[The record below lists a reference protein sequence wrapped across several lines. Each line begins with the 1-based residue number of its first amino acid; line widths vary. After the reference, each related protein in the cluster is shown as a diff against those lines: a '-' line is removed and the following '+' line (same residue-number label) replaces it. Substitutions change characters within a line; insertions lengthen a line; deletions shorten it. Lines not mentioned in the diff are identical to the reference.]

1 MFMFCSYCDIDQI
14 LYCQNTATLH
24 IVFFDNKKFI
34 IMDNLQMAVNS
45 QVSEKKQEESVNLLS
60 LNVVRREGA
69 ISSFKSDKISDAI
82 KKAFLAQT
90 KIRNNKTKDK
100 EQEDSIHKTVE
111 GLTHKVVSA
120 LTRRIADG
128 DMIHIED
135 IQDQVELALMRDE
148 HHKVARAYVLY
159 REQRAASR
167 YHTKKLKEQVGAKA
181 SSMTVTKRNGD
192 KEAISLDKITNRV
205 SVLSTGLN
213 IDPIVV
219 VQKAVPGLYNEIT
232 STEID
237 TYLAET
243 AASLTVEHPDY
254 SYLAARI
261 KANSLHKD
269 TPGFIIATK
278 NLFDDG
284 LLREEY
290 FNKVMSS
297 AEDIESIIDYDRDY
311 NFDYFAFTTLIRAYL
326 LKFENKT
333 IERPQDLWMRVALT
347 VAGDTFN
354 FNKVKETYDSLS
366 NGYYTH
372 ATPTLFNSGLK
383 MQQLSSCF
391 LIGMEDD
398 SIEGIFNTIKDCA
411 LISKTAG
418 GIGMHAHNIRG
429 SGSRIKSTNGKS
441 NGLIPFLKIFNETA
455 KSVDQGGGKR
465 KGSFAVYLEPWHA
478 DVEQFLELRK
488 NTGAEE
494 FRARDL
500 FYALWIPDLFMKR
513 VEDDGDWTLMSEHEC
528 PGLSDA
534 YGDEFVNLYEKYEK
548 ELPQLET
555 IKARDLMSKIIEAQI
570 ETGQPYMLYKD
581 SINNKSNQK
590 NIGVI
595 KSSNL
600 CAEIVEY
607 SDKSETSVCNLA
619 SIALPKFIK
628 KSKSK
633 KKEYDYKALYK
644 MAKLAT
650 KNLDEVIDINFYPT
664 IKTETSNSKHRPIG
678 LGIQGLAD
686 VFFELEIAYDSEE
699 AKEINKL
706 IFETIYFGALEAS
719 HELAKEKGTYS
730 TFEGSPLSEGKFQFD
745 MWDTSPSNMW
755 DWETLREKIK
765 KDGVRNSLTT
775 ACMPT
780 ASTGII
786 LGNTETFQIQT
797 SNIYKRQTLSGEF
810 LLVNRHLVKALSQRN
825 LWNKEMRDKI
835 ILENGSVQNISNFP
849 EDLKETYKTVWE
861 TSQKSV
867 IDMAADR
874 APFIDQTQSMNL
886 WLSTPSFGKVN
897 SMHMYAWKKGLKTG
911 MYYLRSRSA
920 VDAVKVTVSSEK
932 TAKEDFIKSQIT
944 QTNDPEDCLTCS
956 A

>member
-1 MFMFCSYCDIDQI
+1 MVENFSVSKKTETEKNIK
-14 LYCQNTATLH
+14 LLTL
-24 IVFFDNKKFI
+24 
-34 IMDNLQMAVNS
+34 S
-45 QVSEKKQEESVNLLS
+45 
-60 LNVVRREGA
+60 VVRRDGSIA
-69 ISSFKSDKISDAI
+69 LFKSEKIFNAI

-90 KIRNNKTKDK
+90 KIRNNKDKDN
-100 EQEDSIHKTVE
+100 EQTASIHKIIDD
-111 GLTHKVVSA
+111 LTNKVVFA

-167 YHTKKLKEQVGAKA
+167 YHTKKLKEQVGVKV
-181 SSMTVTKRNGD
+181 SSMMVTKRDGT
-192 KEAISLDKITNRV
+192 KEPVSLDKITNRV
-205 SVLSTGLN
+205 SVLSTGLS

-219 VQKAVPGLYNEIT
+219 AQKAIPGLYNDIT

-237 TYLAET
+237 NYLAET

-261 KANSLHKD
+261 KSNALHKE
-269 TPGFIIATK
+269 TPGFIISTK
-278 NLFDDG
+278 NLYEDG
-284 LLREEY
+284 LLQESY
-290 FNKVMSS
+290 YKKVIENSE
-297 AEDIESIIDYDRDY
+297 AIESIIDYDRDY
-311 NFDYFAFTTLIRAYL
+311 SFDYFALTTLIRAYL

-347 VAGDTFN
+347 VSFDEFDI
-354 FNKVKETYDSLS
+354 NKLKKTYDALS
-366 NGYYTH
+366 NGLYTH

-391 LIGMEDD
+391 LIAMEND

-418 GIGMHAHNIRG
+418 GIGLHAHNIRG

-478 DVEQFLELRK
+478 DIEHFLELRK

-513 VEDDGDWTLMSEHEC
+513 VENDKDWTLMSEHEC
-528 PGLSDA
+528 PGLSDN
-534 YGDEFVNLYEKYEK
+534 YGEAFEKLYTQYEKDMPHLEK
-548 ELPQLET
+548 
-555 IKARDLMSKIIEAQI
+555 IKARALMSKIIEAQI

-581 SINNKSNQK
+581 SINMKSNQK

-607 SDKSETSVCNLA
+607 SDKNETAVCNLA
-619 SIALPKFIK
+619 SIALPKFINK
-628 KSKSK
+628 KIKQ
-633 KKEYDYKALYK
+633 YDYKKLYET
-644 MAKLAT
+644 AKLAI
-650 KNLDEVIDINFYPT
+650 KNLDQVIDINFYPT
-664 IKTETSNSKHRPIG
+664 DKTDISNNFHRPVG
-678 LGIQGLAD
+678 LGIQGLSD
-686 VFFELEIAYDSEE
+686 VFFKLSIPHDSVE
-699 AKEINKL
+699 AAKINKL

-719 HELAKEKGTYS
+719 MELAKEKSPYS
-730 TFEGSPLSEGKFQFD
+730 TFKGSPLSEGKFQFD
-745 MWDTSPSNMW
+745 LWNIQPSEMW
-755 DWETLREKIK
+755 DWENLRKKIK
-765 KDGVRNSLTT
+765 KHGVRNSLTT

-810 LLVNRHLVKALSQRN
+810 LLVNRHLVKELTKRN
-825 LWNKEMRDKI
+825 LWNKEMRDNI
-835 ILENGSVQNISNFP
+835 ILENGSVQKIHNFP
-849 EDLKETYKTVWE
+849 EDLKEIYKTVWE
-861 TSQKSV
+861 TSQRTV

-886 WLSTPSFGKVN
+886 WLSNPTFGKVN

-932 TAKEDFIKSQIT
+932 AARENIINSL
-944 QTNDPEDCLTCS
+944 NENNEVEECLTCS

>member
-1 MFMFCSYCDIDQI
+1 M
-14 LYCQNTATLH
+14 A
-24 IVFFDNKKFI
+24 
-34 IMDNLQMAVNS
+34 DNLQVS
-45 QVSEKKQEESVNLLS
+45 QKKENEKSVNLLS
-60 LNVVRREGA
+60 LNVVRRDGS

-90 KIRNNKTKDK
+90 KIRNNKDKDK
-100 EQEDSIHKTVE
+100 EQEESIHKTVAE
-111 GLTHKVVSA
+111 LTHKVVSA

-181 SSMTVTKRNGD
+181 SSMAVTKRNGD
-192 KEAISLDKITNRV
+192 KEPISLDKITNRV

-278 NLFDDG
+278 NLYDDG
-284 LLREEY
+284 LLREDY
-290 FNKVMSS
+290 YNKVMAS

-311 NFDYFAFTTLIRAYL
+311 NFDYFAFTTLTRAYL

-333 IERPQDLWMRVALT
+333 VERPQDLWMRVALT
-347 VAGDTFN
+347 VAGDSFN
-354 FNKVKETYDSLS
+354 FDKVKETYDSLS

-478 DVEQFLELRK
+478 DIEQFLELRK

-513 VEDDGDWTLMSEHEC
+513 VEEDGDWTLMSEHEC
-528 PGLSDA
+528 PGLSDTF
-534 YGDEFVNLYEKYEK
+534 GDDFVALYEKYEK
-548 ELPQLET
+548 EMPNLEK

-600 CAEIVEY
+600 CAEIVEF

-619 SIALPKFIK
+619 SIALPKFVK
-628 KSKSK
+628 KSKNK
-633 KKEYDYKALYK
+633 KSKEYDYQALYK
-644 MAKLAT
+644 TAKLAT

-664 IKTETSNSKHRPIG
+664 EKTETSNSKHRPIG

-686 VFFELEIAYDSEE
+686 VFFELDIAYDSEE
-699 AKEINKL
+699 AKNINKL

-719 HELAKEKGTYS
+719 HELAKEKGVYS
-730 TFEGSPLSEGKFQFD
+730 TFKGSPLSEGKFQFD
-745 MWDTSPSNMW
+745 LWNAKPSDMW

-810 LLVNRHLVKALSQRN
+810 LLVNRHLVKALSKRN

-835 ILENGSVQNISNFP
+835 I
-849 EDLKETYKTVWE
+849 
-861 TSQKSV
+861 
-867 IDMAADR
+867 
-874 APFIDQTQSMNL
+874 
-886 WLSTPSFGKVN
+886 
-897 SMHMYAWKKGLKTG
+897 
-911 MYYLRSRSA
+911 
-920 VDAVKVTVSSEK
+920 
-932 TAKEDFIKSQIT
+932 
-944 QTNDPEDCLTCS
+944 
-956 A
+956 

>member
-1 MFMFCSYCDIDQI
+1 M
-14 LYCQNTATLH
+14 A
-24 IVFFDNKKFI
+24 DNSLVSA
-34 IMDNLQMAVNS
+34 NVNKP
-45 QVSEKKQEESVNLLS
+45 EINLLS
-60 LNVVRREGA
+60 LSVVRRDGK
-69 ISSFKSDKISDAI
+69 ITPFKSDKISNAI

-90 KIRNNKTKDK
+90 KIRNNKSKEK
-100 EQEDSIHKTVE
+100 EQQDSIHKTVE
-111 GLTHKVVSA
+111 VLTQKVVLA

-167 YHTKKLKEQVGAKA
+167 YHTNKLKEQVGVKV
-181 SSMTVTKRNGD
+181 SSLMVVKRDGTK
-192 KEAISLDKITNRV
+192 EPVSLDKITNRV
-205 SVLSTGLN
+205 SVLSTGLH

-219 VQKAVPGLYNEIT
+219 AQKAIPGLYPDIT

-237 TYLAET
+237 NYLAET
-243 AASLTVEHPDY
+243 AAALTVEHPDY

-261 KANSLHKD
+261 KANSLHKE
-269 TPGFIIATK
+269 TPGFVIATK
-278 NLFDDG
+278 NLYDDG
-284 LLREEY
+284 LLQDDY
-290 FNKVMSS
+290 YNKVMAN
-297 AEDIESIIDYDRDY
+297 AESIEAIIDYDKDY

-333 IERPQDLWMRVALT
+333 VERPQDLWMRVALT
-347 VAGDTFN
+347 VSCDN
-354 FNKVKETYDSLS
+354 FDYNKVKATYESLS
-366 NGYYTH
+366 NGLYTH

-391 LIGMEDD
+391 LIAMEED

-478 DVEQFLELRK
+478 DIEKFLELRK

-513 VEDDGDWTLMSEHEC
+513 VEEDKDWTLMSEHEC
-528 PGLSDA
+528 PGLSDK
-534 YGDEFVNLYEKYEK
+534 YGKDFETLYEKYEK
-548 ELPQLET
+548 EFPHLEK
-555 IKARDLMSKIIEAQI
+555 IKARSLMSKIIEAQI

-581 SINNKSNQK
+581 SINKKSNQK

-607 SDKSETSVCNLA
+607 SDGKETSVCNLA
-619 SIALPKFIK
+619 SIALPQFIK
-628 KSKSK
+628 KINN
-633 KKEYDYKALYK
+633 KKEYDYQKLYET
-644 MAKLAT
+644 AKLAT
-650 KNLDEVIDINFYPT
+650 KNLDQVIDINFYPT
-664 IKTETSNSKHRPIG
+664 NKTETSNNKHRPIG

-686 VFFELEIAYDSEE
+686 VYFKMNLPYDSEK

-719 HELAKEKGTYS
+719 CELAKEKGVYS
-730 TFEGSPLSEGKFQFD
+730 TFKGSPISEGNFQFD
-745 MWDTSPSNMW
+745 LWNTEPSNMW

-765 KDGVRNSLTT
+765 KHGVRNSLTT

-810 LLVNRHLVKALSQRN
+810 LLVNRFLVKALSKRN
-825 LWNKEMRDKI
+825 LWNKDMRDKI
-835 ILENGSVQNISNFP
+835 IVENGSVQNIQDFP
-849 EDLKETYKTVWE
+849 EDLKEVYKTVWE
-861 TSQKSV
+861 TSQKTV

-886 WLSTPSFGKVN
+886 WLSTPTFGKVN

-932 TAKEDFIKSQIT
+932 IAKEEFIKNTSIEQ
-944 QTNDPEDCLTCS
+944 ESEECLTCS

>member
-1 MFMFCSYCDIDQI
+1 M
-14 LYCQNTATLH
+14 T
-24 IVFFDNKKFI
+24 DNSLVSKKI
-34 IMDNLQMAVNS
+34 K
-45 QVSEKKQEESVNLLS
+45 EKKNINLLS
-60 LNVVRREGA
+60 LSVVRRDGSIA
-69 ISSFKSDKISDAI
+69 LFKSEKIFNAI

-90 KIRNNKTKDK
+90 KIRNNKNKDN
-100 EQEDSIHKTVE
+100 EQTASIHQTIDT
-111 GLTHKVVSA
+111 LTNKVVSA

-167 YHTKKLKEQVGAKA
+167 YHTKKLKEQVGVKV
-181 SSMTVTKRNGD
+181 SSMMITKRDGS
-192 KEAISLDKITNRV
+192 KEAVSLDKITNRV
-205 SVLSTGLN
+205 SVLSTGLS
-213 IDPIVV
+213 IDPIIVA
-219 VQKAVPGLYNEIT
+219 QKAIPGLYNDIT

-237 TYLAET
+237 NYLAET
-243 AASLTVEHPDY
+243 AAALTVEHPDY

-261 KANSLHKD
+261 KSNALHKE

-278 NLFDDG
+278 NLYNDG
-284 LLREEY
+284 LLKESY
-290 FNKVMSS
+290 YKKIIAN
-297 AEDIESIIDYDRDY
+297 ADAIESIIDYDRDY
-311 NFDYFAFTTLIRAYL
+311 SFDYFALTTLIRAYL
-326 LKFENKT
+326 LKCDNNT

-347 VAGDTFN
+347 VSCEIFDL
-354 FNKVKETYDSLS
+354 NKLKETYDTLS
-366 NGYYTH
+366 NGLYTH

-418 GIGMHAHNIRG
+418 GIGMHAHNIRAG
-429 SGSRIKSTNGKS
+429 GSRIKSTNGKS

-478 DVEQFLELRK
+478 DIEKFLELRK

-513 VEDDGDWTLMSEHEC
+513 VESDEDWTLMSEHEC
-528 PGLSDA
+528 PGLSDS
-534 YGDEFVNLYEKYEK
+534 YGEDFEKLYTKYEK
-548 ELPQLET
+548 DLPHLEK
-555 IKARDLMSKIIEAQI
+555 IKARVLMSKIIEAQI

-581 SINNKSNQK
+581 AINKKSNQK

-607 SDKSETSVCNLA
+607 SDKNQTAVCNLA
-619 SIALPKFIK
+619 SIALPKFIDK
-628 KSKSK
+628 NNKD
-633 KKEYDYKALYK
+633 YDYKSLYK
-644 MAKLAT
+644 TAKLAT
-650 KNLDEVIDINFYPT
+650 KNLDQVIDINFYPT
-664 IKTETSNSKHRPIG
+664 NKTNTSNNLHRPIG
-678 LGIQGLAD
+678 LGIQGLSD
-686 VFFELEIAYDSEE
+686 VFFKMSIPHDGKE
-699 AKEINKL
+699 AAEINKQ

-719 HELAKEKGTYS
+719 MEIAKEKGAYS
-730 TFEGSPLSEGKFQFD
+730 TFQGSPLSKGKFQFD
-745 MWDTSPSNMW
+745 LWNTKPSDMW
-755 DWETLREKIK
+755 DWDKLKKQIK
-765 KDGVRNSLTT
+765 EHGVRNSLTT

-810 LLVNRHLVKALSQRN
+810 LLVNRHLVKELTKRN
-825 LWNKEMRDKI
+825 LWNKEMRDNI
-835 ILENGSVQNISNFP
+835 ILENGSVQNIHNFP
-849 EDLKETYKTVWE
+849 EDLKEIYKTVWE
-861 TSQKSV
+861 TSQKTV

-886 WLSTPSFGKVN
+886 WLSNPTFGKVN

-932 TAKEDFIKSQIT
+932 VARENIINSSQNNI
-944 QTNDPEDCLTCS
+944 DPEDCLTCS

>member
-1 MFMFCSYCDIDQI
+1 
-14 LYCQNTATLH
+14 
-24 IVFFDNKKFI
+24 
-34 IMDNLQMAVNS
+34 
-45 QVSEKKQEESVNLLS
+45 
-60 LNVVRREGA
+60 
-69 ISSFKSDKISDAI
+69 
-82 KKAFLAQT
+82 
-90 KIRNNKTKDK
+90 
-100 EQEDSIHKTVE
+100 
-111 GLTHKVVSA
+111 
-120 LTRRIADG
+120 
-128 DMIHIED
+128 MIHIED

-181 SSMTVTKRNGD
+181 SSMMVTKRDGE
-192 KEAISLDKITNRV
+192 KEPVSLDKITNRV

-232 STEID
+232 SLEID

-269 TPGFIIATK
+269 TPGFIITTK
-278 NLFDDG
+278 NLFNDG
-284 LLREEY
+284 LLREDY
-290 FNKVMSS
+290 YNKVMAS

-311 NFDYFAFTTLIRAYL
+311 NFDYFAFTTLVRAYL

-347 VAGDTFN
+347 VSGENFN
-354 FNKVKETYDSLS
+354 FDKVKETYESLS

-478 DVEQFLELRK
+478 DIEQFLELRK

-513 VEDDGDWTLMSEHEC
+513 VEEDLDWTLMSEHEC
-528 PGLSDA
+528 PGLSDT
-534 YGDEFVNLYEKYEK
+534 YGEEFVKLYEKYEK
-548 ELPQLET
+548 EIPYLEK

-607 SDKSETSVCNLA
+607 SDKTETSVCNLA

-628 KSKSK
+628 NSKNKKSKG
-633 KKEYDYKALYK
+633 YDYNALYQT
-644 MAKLAT
+644 AKLAT

-664 IKTETSNSKHRPIG
+664 NKTKTSNSKHRPIG

-686 VFFELEIAYDSEE
+686 VFFELEIGYDSDE

-719 HELAKEKGTYS
+719 NELAKDKGAYS
-730 TFEGSPLSEGKFQFD
+730 TFKGSPLSEGKFQFD
-745 MWDTSPSNMW
+745 MWDSKPSNMW
-755 DWETLREKIK
+755 DWDTLKEKIK

-810 LLVNRHLVKALSQRN
+810 LLVNRHLVKALSKRN

-849 EDLKETYKTVWE
+849 ENLKETYKTVWE

-886 WLSTPSFGKVN
+886 WLSSPTFGKVN

-932 TAKEDFIKSQIT
+932 VAKDDFIKSQIVD
-944 QTNDPEDCLTCS
+944 NNEPEECLTCS

>member
-1 MFMFCSYCDIDQI
+1 
-14 LYCQNTATLH
+14 
-24 IVFFDNKKFI
+24 
-34 IMDNLQMAVNS
+34 MDNLQMADNS
-45 QVSEKKQEESVNLLS
+45 QVSQKEEENKSVNLLS
-60 LNVVRREGA
+60 LNVVRREGS

-90 KIRNNKTKDK
+90 KIRNNKNKDK

-111 GLTHKVVSA
+111 SLTHKVVSA

-148 HHKVARAYVLY
+148 HHKIARAYVLY

-181 SSMTVTKRNGD
+181 SSMMVTKRDGE
-192 KEAISLDKITNRV
+192 KEPVSLDKITNRV

-232 STEID
+232 SLEID

-269 TPGFIIATK
+269 TPGFIITTK
-278 NLFDDG
+278 NLFNDG
-284 LLREEY
+284 LLREDY
-290 FNKVMSS
+290 YNKVMAS

-311 NFDYFAFTTLIRAYL
+311 NFDYFAFTTLVRAYL

-347 VAGDTFN
+347 VSGENFN
-354 FNKVKETYDSLS
+354 FDKVKKTYESLS

-478 DVEQFLELRK
+478 DIEQFLELRK

-513 VEDDGDWTLMSEHEC
+513 VEEDLDWTLMSEHEC
-528 PGLSDA
+528 PGLSDT
-534 YGDEFVNLYEKYEK
+534 YGEEFVKLYEKYEK
-548 ELPQLET
+548 EIPYLEK

-607 SDKSETSVCNLA
+607 SDKTETSVCNLA

-628 KSKSK
+628 NSKNKKSKG
-633 KKEYDYKALYK
+633 YDYNALYQT
-644 MAKLAT
+644 AKLAT

-664 IKTETSNSKHRPIG
+664 NKTETSNSKHRPIG

-686 VFFELEIAYDSEE
+686 VFFELEIGYDSDE

-719 HELAKEKGTYS
+719 NELAKDKGAYS
-730 TFEGSPLSEGKFQFD
+730 TFKGSPLSEGKFQFD
-745 MWDTSPSNMW
+745 MWDSKPSNMW
-755 DWETLREKIK
+755 DWDTLKEKIK

-810 LLVNRHLVKALSQRN
+810 LLVNRHLVKALSKRN

-849 EDLKETYKTVWE
+849 ENLKETYKTVWE

-886 WLSTPSFGKVN
+886 WLSSPTFGKVN

-932 TAKEDFIKSQIT
+932 VAKDDFIKSQIVD
-944 QTNDPEDCLTCS
+944 NNEPEECLTCS

>member
-1 MFMFCSYCDIDQI
+1 
-14 LYCQNTATLH
+14 
-24 IVFFDNKKFI
+24 
-34 IMDNLQMAVNS
+34 MADNS
-45 QVSEKKQEESVNLLS
+45 QVSQKEEENKSVNLLS
-60 LNVVRREGA
+60 LNVVRREGS

-90 KIRNNKTKDK
+90 KIRNNKNKDK

-111 GLTHKVVSA
+111 SLTHKVVSA

-181 SSMTVTKRNGD
+181 SSMMVTKRDGE
-192 KEAISLDKITNRV
+192 KEPVSLDKITNRV

-232 STEID
+232 SLEID

-269 TPGFIIATK
+269 TPGFIITTK
-278 NLFDDG
+278 NLFNDG
-284 LLREEY
+284 LLREDY
-290 FNKVMSS
+290 YNKVMAS

-311 NFDYFAFTTLIRAYL
+311 NFDYFAFTTLVRAYL

-347 VAGDTFN
+347 VSGENFN
-354 FNKVKETYDSLS
+354 FDKVKETYESLS

-478 DVEQFLELRK
+478 DIEQFLELRK

-513 VEDDGDWTLMSEHEC
+513 VEEDLDWTLMSEHEC
-528 PGLSDA
+528 PNLSDT
-534 YGDEFVNLYEKYEK
+534 YGEEFVKLYEKYEK
-548 ELPQLET
+548 EIPHLEK

-607 SDKSETSVCNLA
+607 SDKTETSVCNLA

-628 KSKSK
+628 NSKNK
-633 KKEYDYKALYK
+633 KNKEYDYNALYQT
-644 MAKLAT
+644 AKLAT

-664 IKTETSNSKHRPIG
+664 NKTETSNSKHRPIG

-686 VFFELEIAYDSEE
+686 VFFELEIGYDSDE

-719 HELAKEKGTYS
+719 NELAKDKGAYS
-730 TFEGSPLSEGKFQFD
+730 TFKGSPLSEGKFQFD
-745 MWDTSPSNMW
+745 MWDSKPSNMW
-755 DWETLREKIK
+755 DWDTLKEKIK

-810 LLVNRHLVKALSQRN
+810 LLVNRHLVKALSKRN

-849 EDLKETYKTVWE
+849 ENLKETYKTVWE

-886 WLSTPSFGKVN
+886 WLSSPTFGKVN

-932 TAKEDFIKSQIT
+932 VAKDDFIKSQIVD
-944 QTNDPEDCLTCS
+944 NNEPEECLTCS

>member
-1 MFMFCSYCDIDQI
+1 MADHSP
-14 LYCQNTATLH
+14 
-24 IVFFDNKKFI
+24 VFKENKI
-34 IMDNLQMAVNS
+34 
-45 QVSEKKQEESVNLLS
+45 EKSISLLS
-60 LNVVRREGA
+60 LSVVRRDGSIA
-69 ISSFKSDKISDAI
+69 PFKAEKIFNAI

-90 KIRNNKTKDK
+90 KIRNNKDKDN
-100 EQEDSIHKTVE
+100 EHTASIHKTIDN
-111 GLTHKVVSA
+111 LSNKVVSA
-120 LTRRIADG
+120 LTRRIAEG

-167 YHTKKLKEQVGAKA
+167 YHTKKLKEQVGVKV
-181 SSMTVTKRNGD
+181 SSMMVTKRDGT
-192 KEAISLDKITNRV
+192 KEPVSLDKITNRV
-205 SVLSTGLN
+205 SVLSTGLS

-219 VQKAVPGLYNEIT
+219 AQKAIPGLYNDIT

-237 TYLAET
+237 NYLAET
-243 AASLTVEHPDY
+243 AAALTVEHPDY

-261 KANSLHKD
+261 KSNALHKE

-278 NLFDDG
+278 NLFEDG
-284 LLREEY
+284 LLKEEY
-290 FNKVMSS
+290 YKKVSENVD
-297 AEDIESIIDYDRDY
+297 AIESIIDYDRDY
-311 NFDYFAFTTLIRAYL
+311 SFDYFALTTLIRAYL

-333 IERPQDLWMRVALT
+333 IERPQDLWMRVAIT
-347 VAGDTFN
+347 VSCDAFDL
-354 FNKVKETYDSLS
+354 NKLKQTYDTLS
-366 NGYYTH
+366 HGLYTH

-418 GIGMHAHNIRG
+418 GIGMHAHNIRAG
-429 SGSRIKSTNGKS
+429 GSRIKSTNGKS

-478 DVEQFLELRK
+478 DIEKFLELRK

-513 VEDDGDWTLMSEHEC
+513 VENDEDWTLMSEHEC
-528 PGLSDA
+528 PGLSDN
-534 YGDEFVNLYEKYEK
+534 YGGKFEKLYTQYEKDMPHLEK
-548 ELPQLET
+548 
-555 IKARDLMSKIIEAQI
+555 IKARALMSKIIEAQI

-581 SINNKSNQK
+581 SINQKSNQK

-607 SDKSETSVCNLA
+607 SDKNETAVCNLA
-619 SIALPKFIK
+619 SIALPKFIDKNNKQYNYK
-628 KSKSK
+628 K
-633 KKEYDYKALYK
+633 LYET
-644 MAKLAT
+644 AKLAT
-650 KNLDEVIDINFYPT
+650 KNLDRVIDINFYPT
-664 IKTETSNSKHRPIG
+664 DKTDISNNLHRPIG
-678 LGIQGLAD
+678 LGIQGLSD
-686 VFFELEIAYDSEE
+686 VFFKLSIPHDGEE
-699 AKEINKL
+699 AKKINKL

-719 HELAKEKGTYS
+719 MEIAKEKGAYS
-730 TFEGSPLSEGKFQFD
+730 TFKGSPLSKGKFQFD
-745 MWDTSPSNMW
+745 LWNVKPSDMWNWQNLS
-755 DWETLREKIK
+755 EKIK
-765 KDGVRNSLTT
+765 KYGVRNSLTT

-810 LLVNRHLVKALSQRN
+810 LLVNRHLVKELSKRN
-825 LWNKEMRDKI
+825 LWNKEMRDNI
-835 ILENGSVQNISNFP
+835 ILENGSVQNIHNFP
-849 EDLKETYKTVWE
+849 DDLRDIYKTVWE
-861 TSQKSV
+861 TSQKTV

-886 WLSTPSFGKVN
+886 WLSNPTFGKVN

-932 TAKEDFIKSQIT
+932 VARENIINSSAL
-944 QTNDPEDCLTCS
+944 NNEPEECLTCS

>member
-1 MFMFCSYCDIDQI
+1 M
-14 LYCQNTATLH
+14 
-24 IVFFDNKKFI
+24 VDNKTSISFSNI
-34 IMDNLQMAVNS
+34 N
-45 QVSEKKQEESVNLLS
+45 KKNINLLS
-60 LNVVRREGA
+60 LSVVRRDGS
-69 ISSFKSDKISDAI
+69 ITPFRSDKISNAI

-90 KIRNNKTKDK
+90 KIKNNKNQDK
-100 EQEDSIHKTVE
+100 EQKDNIHKTVE
-111 GLTHKVVSA
+111 SLTNKVVSA

-159 REQRAASR
+159 REQRTAQR
-167 YHTKKLKEQVGAKA
+167 YHTKKLKEQIGGKV
-181 SSMTVTKRNGD
+181 SSMMVTKRNGD
-192 KEAISLDKITNRV
+192 KEPISLDKITNRI
-205 SVLSTGLN
+205 SVLSTGLS

-219 VQKAVPGLYNEIT
+219 AQKAIPGLFNEIS

-237 TYLAET
+237 IFLAET
-243 AASLTVEHPDY
+243 AAALTVEHPDY

-261 KANSLHKD
+261 KANSLHKE
-269 TPGFIIATK
+269 TPGFIIANK
-278 NLFDDG
+278 NLYEDG
-284 LLREEY
+284 LLKKEY
-290 FNKVMSS
+290 YDKIIENS
-297 AEDIESIIDYDRDY
+297 EDIESIIDYDRDY
-311 NFDYFAFTTLIRAYL
+311 HFDYFALTTLTRAYL
-326 LKFENKT
+326 LKYENKT

-347 VAGDTFN
+347 VSGNKFN
-354 FNKVKETYDSLS
+354 YEQVKNTYNSLS
-366 NGYYTH
+366 NGLYTH

-398 SIEGIFNTIKDCA
+398 SIEGIFNTIKDTA

-418 GIGMHAHNIRG
+418 GIGLHAHNIRA

-465 KGSFAVYLEPWHA
+465 KGSFAIYLEPWHA
-478 DVEQFLELRK
+478 DIEKFLELRK

-513 VEDDGDWTLMSEHEC
+513 VENDEDWTLMSEHEC
-528 PGLSDA
+528 PGLSDCF
-534 YGDEFVNLYEKYEK
+534 GKEFEKLYKKYEK
-548 ELPQLET
+548 EFPHLEK

-581 SINNKSNQK
+581 SINEKSNQK

-607 SDKSETSVCNLA
+607 SAKDETAVCNLA
-619 SIALPKFIK
+619 SIALPKFVNK
-628 KSKSK
+628 KDKT
-633 KKEYDYKALYK
+633 YDYKELYK
-644 MAKLAT
+644 TAKLAT
-650 KNLDEVIDINFYPT
+650 KNLDQVIDINFYPT
-664 IKTETSNSKHRPIG
+664 DKTSKSNNLHRPIG

-686 VFFELEIAYDSEE
+686 VFFILGIPYDGKKAS
-699 AKEINKL
+699 EINKL

-719 HELAKEKGTYS
+719 MELAKEKGAYS
-730 TFEGSPLSEGKFQFD
+730 SFEDSPLSKGIFQFD
-745 MWDTSPSNMW
+745 MWNVKPSEMW
-755 DWETLREKIK
+755 DWENLRDKIK
-765 KDGVRNSLTT
+765 KFGVRNSLTT

-810 LLVNRHLVKALSQRN
+810 LLVNRHLVKQLSKRN
-825 LWNKEMRDKI
+825 LWDKSMRDNI
-835 ILENGSVQNISNFP
+835 ILENGSVQNIPNFP
-849 EDLKETYKTVWE
+849 DDLKEIYKTVWE
-861 TSQKSV
+861 TSQRTV
-867 IDMAADR
+867 IDMAAER

-886 WLSTPSFGKVN
+886 WLSNPTFGKVN

-932 TAKEDFIKSQIT
+932 IAKENFLNNNKS
-944 QTNDPEDCLTCS
+944 DDAEECLTCS

>member
-1 MFMFCSYCDIDQI
+1 MSD
-14 LYCQNTATLH
+14 
-24 IVFFDNKKFI
+24 
-34 IMDNLQMAVNS
+34 NS
-45 QVSEKKQEESVNLLS
+45 QVSAKIKNNNEINLLS
-60 LNVVRREGA
+60 LSVVRRDGSIA
-69 ISSFKSDKISDAI
+69 QFKSEKIFNAI

-90 KIRNNKTKDK
+90 KIRNNKEKDNA
-100 EQEDSIHKTVE
+100 QTSSIHKTIEV
-111 GLTHKVVSA
+111 LTDKVVAA

-167 YHTKKLKEQVGAKA
+167 YHTKKLKEQVGVKV
-181 SSMTVTKRNGD
+181 SSMMVTKRDGT
-192 KEAISLDKITNRV
+192 KEPVSLDKITNRV
-205 SVLSTGLN
+205 SVLSTGLS

-219 VQKAVPGLYNEIT
+219 AQKAIPGLYNDIT

-237 TYLAET
+237 NYLAET
-243 AASLTVEHPDY
+243 SAALTVEHPDY
-254 SYLAARI
+254 SNLAARI
-261 KANSLHKD
+261 KSNALHKL
-269 TPGFIIATK
+269 TPGFVIATK
-278 NLFDDG
+278 NLFEDG
-284 LLREEY
+284 LLHESY
-290 FNKVMSS
+290 YNKVIQN
-297 AEDIESIIDYDRDY
+297 AEEIESIIDYDRDY
-311 NFDYFAFTTLIRAYL
+311 SFDYFALTTLIRAYL
-326 LKFENKT
+326 LKFENQT

-347 VAGDTFN
+347 VSGKEFN
-354 FNKVKETYDSLS
+354 LSKLKETYDSLS
-366 NGYYTH
+366 NGLYTH

-465 KGSFAVYLEPWHA
+465 KGSFAIYLEPWHA
-478 DVEQFLELRK
+478 DIEKFLELRK

-500 FYALWIPDLFMKR
+500 FYALWIPDLFMQR
-513 VEDDGDWTLMSEHEC
+513 VENDEDWTLMSEHEC
-528 PGLSDA
+528 PGLSDS
-534 YGDEFVNLYEKYEK
+534 YGKSFEKLYTKYEQDM
-548 ELPQLET
+548 PHLEK
-555 IKARDLMSKIIEAQI
+555 IKARSLMSKIIEAQI

-581 SINNKSNQK
+581 AINEKSNQK

-607 SDKSETSVCNLA
+607 SDKNETAVCNLA
-619 SIALPKFIK
+619 SIALPSFVNK
-628 KSKSK
+628 KTN
-633 KKEYDYKALYK
+633 EFDYNKLYQT
-644 MAKLAT
+644 AKLAT
-650 KNLDEVIDINFYPT
+650 KNLDQVIDINFYPT
-664 IKTETSNSKHRPIG
+664 SKTDTSNNLHRPIG
-678 LGIQGLAD
+678 LGIQGLSD
-686 VFFELEIAYDSEE
+686 VFFKLSIPHDGEE
-699 AKEINKL
+699 AGKINKL

-719 HELAKEKGTYS
+719 MELAKEKGPYS
-730 TFEGSPLSEGKFQFD
+730 SFKGSPLSEGKFQFD
-745 MWDTSPSNMW
+745 LWDVKPSEMWNW
-755 DWETLREKIK
+755 DALREKVK
-765 KDGVRNSLTT
+765 KHGVRNSLTT

-810 LLVNRHLVKALSQRN
+810 LLVNRHLVKELSKRN
-825 LWNKEMRDKI
+825 LWNKEMRDNI
-835 ILENGSVQNISNFP
+835 ILENGSVQNISKFP
-849 EDLKETYKTVWE
+849 EDLKEIYKTVWE
-861 TSQKSV
+861 TSQRTV

-886 WLSTPSFGKVN
+886 WLSNPTFGKVN

-932 TAKEDFIKSQIT
+932 MARENIINSQT
-944 QTNDPEDCLTCS
+944 DDSNEPEECLTCS

>member
-1 MFMFCSYCDIDQI
+1 M
-14 LYCQNTATLH
+14 T
-24 IVFFDNKKFI
+24 DNSLVSKKI
-34 IMDNLQMAVNS
+34 K
-45 QVSEKKQEESVNLLS
+45 EKKNINLLS
-60 LNVVRREGA
+60 LSVVRRDGSIA
-69 ISSFKSDKISDAI
+69 LFKSEKIFNAI

-90 KIRNNKTKDK
+90 KIRNNKNKDN
-100 EQEDSIHKTVE
+100 EQTASIHQTIDT
-111 GLTHKVVSA
+111 LTNKVVSA

-167 YHTKKLKEQVGAKA
+167 YHTKKLKEQVGVKV
-181 SSMTVTKRNGD
+181 SSMMVTKRDGT
-192 KEAISLDKITNRV
+192 KEAVSLDKITNRV
-205 SVLSTGLN
+205 SVLSTGLS
-213 IDPIVV
+213 IDPIIVA
-219 VQKAVPGLYNEIT
+219 QKAIPGLYNDIT

-237 TYLAET
+237 NYLAET
-243 AASLTVEHPDY
+243 AAALTVEHPDY

-261 KANSLHKD
+261 KSNALHKE

-278 NLFDDG
+278 NLYNDG
-284 LLREEY
+284 LLKESY
-290 FNKVMSS
+290 YKKVIANADS
-297 AEDIESIIDYDRDY
+297 IESIIDYDRDY
-311 NFDYFAFTTLIRAYL
+311 SFDYFALTTLIRAYL
-326 LKFENKT
+326 LKCDNNT

-347 VAGDTFN
+347 VSCEIFDL
-354 FNKVKETYDSLS
+354 NKLKETYDTISTGL
-366 NGYYTH
+366 YTH

-418 GIGMHAHNIRG
+418 GIGMHAHNIRAG
-429 SGSRIKSTNGKS
+429 GSRIKSTNGKS

-478 DVEQFLELRK
+478 DIEKFLELRK

-513 VEDDGDWTLMSEHEC
+513 VENDEDWTLMSEHKC
-528 PGLSDA
+528 PGLSDN
-534 YGDEFVNLYEKYEK
+534 YGEDFEKLYTKYEK
-548 ELPQLET
+548 DLPHLEK
-555 IKARDLMSKIIEAQI
+555 IKARALMSKIIEAQI

-581 SINNKSNQK
+581 AINKKSNQK

-607 SDKSETSVCNLA
+607 SDKNQTAVCNLA
-619 SIALPKFIK
+619 SIALPKFIDK
-628 KSKSK
+628 KNKD
-633 KKEYDYKALYK
+633 YDYKSLYK
-644 MAKLAT
+644 TAKLAT
-650 KNLDEVIDINFYPT
+650 KNLDQVIDINFYPT
-664 IKTETSNSKHRPIG
+664 NKTNTSNNLHRPIG
-678 LGIQGLAD
+678 LGIQGLSD
-686 VFFELEIAYDSEE
+686 VFFKMSIPHDGKE
-699 AKEINKL
+699 AAEINKL

-719 HELAKEKGTYS
+719 MEIAKEKGAYS
-730 TFEGSPLSEGKFQFD
+730 TFQGSPLSKGKFQFD
-745 MWDTSPSNMW
+745 LWNTKPSDMW
-755 DWETLREKIK
+755 DWDKLKKQIK
-765 KDGVRNSLTT
+765 EHGVRNSLTT

-810 LLVNRHLVKALSQRN
+810 LLVNRHLVKELTKRN
-825 LWNKEMRDKI
+825 LWNKEMRDNI
-835 ILENGSVQNISNFP
+835 ILENGSVQNIHNFP
-849 EDLKETYKTVWE
+849 EDLKEIYKTVWE
-861 TSQKSV
+861 TSQKTV

-886 WLSTPSFGKVN
+886 WLSNPTFGKVN

-932 TAKEDFIKSQIT
+932 VARENIINSSQNNI
-944 QTNDPEDCLTCS
+944 DPEDCLTCS

>member
-1 MFMFCSYCDIDQI
+1 MSD
-14 LYCQNTATLH
+14 
-24 IVFFDNKKFI
+24 
-34 IMDNLQMAVNS
+34 NS
-45 QVSEKKQEESVNLLS
+45 QVSAKIKNNNEINLLS
-60 LNVVRREGA
+60 LSVVRRDGSIA
-69 ISSFKSDKISDAI
+69 QFKSEKIFNAI

-90 KIRNNKTKDK
+90 KIRNNKEKDN
-100 EQEDSIHKTVE
+100 EQTSSIHKTIEV
-111 GLTHKVVSA
+111 LTDKVVAA

-167 YHTKKLKEQVGAKA
+167 YHTKKLKEQVGVKV
-181 SSMTVTKRNGD
+181 SSMMVTKRDGT
-192 KEAISLDKITNRV
+192 KEPVSLDKITNRV
-205 SVLSTGLN
+205 SVLSTGLS

-219 VQKAVPGLYNEIT
+219 AQKAIPGLYNDIT

-237 TYLAET
+237 NYLAET
-243 AASLTVEHPDY
+243 SAALTVEHPDY
-254 SYLAARI
+254 SNLAARI
-261 KANSLHKD
+261 KSNALHKL
-269 TPGFIIATK
+269 TPGFVIATK
-278 NLFDDG
+278 NLFEDG
-284 LLREEY
+284 LLHESY
-290 FNKVMSS
+290 YNKVIQN
-297 AEDIESIIDYDRDY
+297 AEEIESIIDYDRDY
-311 NFDYFAFTTLIRAYL
+311 SFDYFALTTLIRAYL
-326 LKFENKT
+326 LKFENQT

-347 VAGDTFN
+347 VSGKEFN
-354 FNKVKETYDSLS
+354 LSKLKETYDSLS
-366 NGYYTH
+366 NGLYTH

-465 KGSFAVYLEPWHA
+465 KGSFAIYLEPWHA
-478 DVEQFLELRK
+478 DIEKFLELRK

-500 FYALWIPDLFMKR
+500 FYALWIPDLFMQR
-513 VEDDGDWTLMSEHEC
+513 VENDEDWTLMSEHEC
-528 PGLSDA
+528 PGLSDS
-534 YGDEFVNLYEKYEK
+534 YGKSFEKLYTKYEQDM
-548 ELPQLET
+548 PHLEK
-555 IKARDLMSKIIEAQI
+555 IKARSLMSKIIEAQI

-581 SINNKSNQK
+581 AINEKSNQK

-607 SDKSETSVCNLA
+607 SDKNETAVCNLA
-619 SIALPKFIK
+619 SIALPSFVNK
-628 KSKSK
+628 KTN
-633 KKEYDYKALYK
+633 EFDYNKLYQT
-644 MAKLAT
+644 AKLAT
-650 KNLDEVIDINFYPT
+650 KNLDQVIDINFYPT
-664 IKTETSNSKHRPIG
+664 NKTDTSNNLHRPIG
-678 LGIQGLAD
+678 LGIQGLSD
-686 VFFELEIAYDSEE
+686 VFFKLSIPHDGEKAG
-699 AKEINKL
+699 KINKL

-719 HELAKEKGTYS
+719 MELAKEKGPYS
-730 TFEGSPLSEGKFQFD
+730 SFKGSPLSEGKFQFD
-745 MWDTSPSNMW
+745 LWDVKPSEMWNW
-755 DWETLREKIK
+755 DALREKVK
-765 KDGVRNSLTT
+765 KHGVRNSLTT

-810 LLVNRHLVKALSQRN
+810 LLVNRHLVKELSKRN
-825 LWNKEMRDKI
+825 LWNKEMRDNI
-835 ILENGSVQNISNFP
+835 ILENGSVQNISKFP
-849 EDLKETYKTVWE
+849 EDLKEIYKTVWE
-861 TSQKSV
+861 TSQRTV

-886 WLSTPSFGKVN
+886 WLSNPTFGKVN

-932 TAKEDFIKSQIT
+932 MARENIINS
-944 QTNDPEDCLTCS
+944 QTNDSNEPEECLTCS

>member
-1 MFMFCSYCDIDQI
+1 
-14 LYCQNTATLH
+14 
-24 IVFFDNKKFI
+24 
-34 IMDNLQMAVNS
+34 MADNS
-45 QVSEKKQEESVNLLS
+45 QVSEKKVKESVNLLS
-60 LNVVRREGA
+60 LNVVRREGS

-111 GLTHKVVSA
+111 SLTHKVVSA

-205 SVLSTGLN
+205 SVLSTGLS

-290 FNKVMSS
+290 YNKVMAS

-347 VAGDTFN
+347 VSGDAFN
-354 FNKVKETYDSLS
+354 FDKVKETYDSLS

-478 DVEQFLELRK
+478 DIEQFLELRK

-528 PGLSDA
+528 PGLSDT
-534 YGDEFVNLYEKYEK
+534 YGAEFVKLYEKYEK
-548 ELPQLET
+548 EIPHLEK

-581 SINNKSNQK
+581 SINYKSNQK

-607 SDKSETSVCNLA
+607 SDNSETSVCNLA

-628 KSKSK
+628 KSKNK
-633 KKEYDYKALYK
+633 KKEYDYKSLYK
-644 MAKLAT
+644 TAKLAT

-664 IKTETSNSKHRPIG
+664 DKTETSNSKHRPIG

-719 HELAKEKGTYS
+719 HELAKEKGAYS
-730 TFEGSPLSEGKFQFD
+730 TFKGSPLSEGKFQFD
-745 MWDTSPSNMW
+745 MWDTSPSDMW
-755 DWETLREKIK
+755 DWEILREKIK

-886 WLSTPSFGKVN
+886 WLSTPTFGKVN

-932 TAKEDFIKSQIT
+932 VAKEDFIKSQIAE
-944 QTNDPEDCLTCS
+944 NNEPEDCLTCS

>member
-1 MFMFCSYCDIDQI
+1 
-14 LYCQNTATLH
+14 
-24 IVFFDNKKFI
+24 
-34 IMDNLQMAVNS
+34 MADNS
-45 QVSEKKQEESVNLLS
+45 QVSQKEEENKSVNLLS
-60 LNVVRREGA
+60 LNVVRREGS

-90 KIRNNKTKDK
+90 KIRNNKNKDK

-111 GLTHKVVSA
+111 SLTHKVVSA

-181 SSMTVTKRNGD
+181 SSMMVTKRDGE
-192 KEAISLDKITNRV
+192 KEPVSLDKITNRV

-232 STEID
+232 SLEID

-269 TPGFIIATK
+269 TPGFIITTK
-278 NLFDDG
+278 NLFNDG
-284 LLREEY
+284 LLREDY
-290 FNKVMSS
+290 YNKVMAS

-311 NFDYFAFTTLIRAYL
+311 NFDYFAFTTLVRAYL

-347 VAGDTFN
+347 VSGENFN
-354 FNKVKETYDSLS
+354 FDKVKKTYESLS

-478 DVEQFLELRK
+478 DIEQFLELRK

-513 VEDDGDWTLMSEHEC
+513 VEEDLDWTLMSEHEC
-528 PGLSDA
+528 PGLSDT
-534 YGDEFVNLYEKYEK
+534 YGEEFVKLYEKYEK
-548 ELPQLET
+548 EIPYLEK

-607 SDKSETSVCNLA
+607 SDKTETSVCNLA

-628 KSKSK
+628 NSKNK
-633 KKEYDYKALYK
+633 KNKEYDYNALYQT
-644 MAKLAT
+644 AKLAT

-664 IKTETSNSKHRPIG
+664 NKTKTSNSKHRPIG

-686 VFFELEIAYDSEE
+686 VFFELEIGYDSDE

-719 HELAKEKGTYS
+719 NELAKDKGAYS
-730 TFEGSPLSEGKFQFD
+730 TFKGSPLSEGKFQFD
-745 MWDTSPSNMW
+745 MWDSKPSNMW
-755 DWETLREKIK
+755 DWDTLKEKIK

-810 LLVNRHLVKALSQRN
+810 LLVNRHLVKALSKRN

-849 EDLKETYKTVWE
+849 ENLKETYKTVWE

-886 WLSTPSFGKVN
+886 WLSSPTFGKVN

-932 TAKEDFIKSQIT
+932 VAKEDFIKSQIVD
-944 QTNDPEDCLTCS
+944 NNEPEECLTCS

>member
-1 MFMFCSYCDIDQI
+1 MAENS
-14 LYCQNTATLH
+14 LLS
-24 IVFFDNKKFI
+24 KKI
-34 IMDNLQMAVNS
+34 ETETKL
-45 QVSEKKQEESVNLLS
+45 NLLS
-60 LNVVRREGA
+60 LSVVRRAGSIA
-69 ISSFKSDKISDAI
+69 PFKSEKISNAI

-90 KIRNNKTKDK
+90 KISNNKDKDNA
-100 EQEDSIHKTVE
+100 QTSSVHQIIDV
-111 GLTHKVVSA
+111 LTNKVVSA

-159 REQRAASR
+159 REQRATSR
-167 YHTKKLKEQVGAKA
+167 YHSKKLKEQVGIKV
-181 SSMTVTKRNGD
+181 SSMMVIKRDGT
-192 KEAISLDKITNRV
+192 KEAVSLDKITNRI
-205 SVLSTGLN
+205 SVLSTGLS
-213 IDPIVV
+213 IDPIIVA
-219 VQKAVPGLYNEIT
+219 QKAIPGLYNDIT

-237 TYLAET
+237 NYLAET
-243 AASLTVEHPDY
+243 AAALTVEHPDY

-261 KANSLHKD
+261 KANALHKE
-269 TPGFIIATK
+269 TPGFVIATR
-278 NLFDDG
+278 NLFNDG
-284 LLREEY
+284 LLKEEY
-290 FNKVMSS
+290 YKKV
-297 AEDIESIIDYDRDY
+297 IENADQIEAIIDYDRDY
-311 NFDYFAFTTLIRAYL
+311 SFDYFALTTLIRAYL

-347 VAGDTFN
+347 VSCNTFN
-354 FNKVKETYDSLS
+354 LKKLQETYNALS
-366 NGYYTH
+366 NGIYTH

-418 GIGMHAHNIRG
+418 GIGLHAHNIRAG
-429 SGSRIKSTNGKS
+429 GSRIKSTNGRS

-478 DVEQFLELRK
+478 DIEKFLELRK

-500 FYALWIPDLFMKR
+500 FYALWIPNLFMKR
-513 VEDDGDWTLMSEHEC
+513 VENDDDWTLMSEHEC
-528 PGLSDA
+528 PGLSDN
-534 YGDEFVNLYEKYEK
+534 YGEKFEKLYTQYEKN
-548 ELPQLET
+548 LPHLQK
-555 IKARDLMSKIIEAQI
+555 IKARSLMSKIIEAQI

-581 SINNKSNQK
+581 AINEKSNQK
-590 NIGVI
+590 NIGII

-607 SDKSETSVCNLA
+607 SDKNQTAVCNLA
-619 SIALPKFIK
+619 SIALPKFVK
-628 KSKSK
+628 KNN
-633 KKEYDYKALYK
+633 KEYDYKKLYET
-644 MAKLAT
+644 AKLAT
-650 KNLDEVIDINFYPT
+650 KNLDQVIDINFYPT
-664 IKTETSNSKHRPIG
+664 KKTNTSNNLHRPIG
-678 LGIQGLAD
+678 LGIQGLSD
-686 VFFELEIAYDSEE
+686 VFFKLAIPHDGEE
-699 AKEINKL
+699 AAKINKL

-719 HELAKEKGTYS
+719 MELAKEKGAYS
-730 TFEGSPLSEGKFQFD
+730 TFKGSPLSEGKFQFD
-745 MWDTSPSNMW
+745 LWNTKPSDMWG
-755 DWETLREKIK
+755 WENLKKKIK
-765 KDGVRNSLTT
+765 EYGVRNSLTT

-786 LGNTETFQIQT
+786 LSNTETFQIQT

-810 LLVNRHLVKALSQRN
+810 LLVNRHLVKELSKRN
-825 LWNKEMRDKI
+825 LWNKEMRDNI
-835 ILENGSVQNISNFP
+835 ILENGSVQAIHNFP
-849 EDLKETYKTVWE
+849 EDLKEIYKTVWE
-861 TSQKSV
+861 TSQRTV

-886 WLSTPSFGKVN
+886 WLSNPTFGKVN

-932 TAKEDFIKSQIT
+932 VARENILRME
-944 QTNDPEDCLTCS
+944 NNEPEECLTCS

>member
-1 MFMFCSYCDIDQI
+1 MSD
-14 LYCQNTATLH
+14 
-24 IVFFDNKKFI
+24 
-34 IMDNLQMAVNS
+34 NS
-45 QVSEKKQEESVNLLS
+45 QVSAKIKNNNEINLLS
-60 LNVVRREGA
+60 LSVVRRDGSIA
-69 ISSFKSDKISDAI
+69 QFKSEKIFNAI

-90 KIRNNKTKDK
+90 KIRNNKEKDN
-100 EQEDSIHKTVE
+100 EQTSSIHKTIEV
-111 GLTHKVVSA
+111 LTDKVVAA

-167 YHTKKLKEQVGAKA
+167 YHTKKLKEQVGVKV
-181 SSMTVTKRNGD
+181 SSMMVTKRDGT
-192 KEAISLDKITNRV
+192 KEPVSLDKITNRV
-205 SVLSTGLN
+205 SVLSTGLS

-219 VQKAVPGLYNEIT
+219 AQKAIPGLYNDIT

-237 TYLAET
+237 NYLAET
-243 AASLTVEHPDY
+243 SAALTVEHPDY
-254 SYLAARI
+254 SNLAARI
-261 KANSLHKD
+261 KSNALHKL
-269 TPGFIIATK
+269 TPGFVIATK
-278 NLFDDG
+278 NLFEDG
-284 LLREEY
+284 LLHESY
-290 FNKVMSS
+290 YNKVIQN
-297 AEDIESIIDYDRDY
+297 AEEIESIIDYDRDY
-311 NFDYFAFTTLIRAYL
+311 SFDYFALTTLIRAYL
-326 LKFENKT
+326 LKFENQT

-347 VAGDTFN
+347 VSGKEFN
-354 FNKVKETYDSLS
+354 LSKLKETYDSLS
-366 NGYYTH
+366 NGLYTH

-465 KGSFAVYLEPWHA
+465 KGSFAIYLEPWHA
-478 DVEQFLELRK
+478 DIEKFLELRK

-500 FYALWIPDLFMKR
+500 FYALWIPDLFMQR
-513 VEDDGDWTLMSEHEC
+513 VENDEDWTLMSEHEC
-528 PGLSDA
+528 PGLSDS
-534 YGDEFVNLYEKYEK
+534 YGKSFEKLYTKYEQDM
-548 ELPQLET
+548 PHLEK
-555 IKARDLMSKIIEAQI
+555 IKARSLMSKIIEAQI

-581 SINNKSNQK
+581 AINEKSNQK

-607 SDKSETSVCNLA
+607 SDKNETAVCNLA
-619 SIALPKFIK
+619 SIALPSFVNK
-628 KSKSK
+628 KTN
-633 KKEYDYKALYK
+633 EFDYNKLYQT
-644 MAKLAT
+644 AKLAT
-650 KNLDEVIDINFYPT
+650 KNLDQVIDINFYPT
-664 IKTETSNSKHRPIG
+664 SKTDTSNNLHRPIG
-678 LGIQGLAD
+678 LGIQGLSD
-686 VFFELEIAYDSEE
+686 VFFKLSIPHDGEE
-699 AKEINKL
+699 AGKINKL

-719 HELAKEKGTYS
+719 MELAKEKGPYS
-730 TFEGSPLSEGKFQFD
+730 SFKGSPLSEGKFQFD
-745 MWDTSPSNMW
+745 LWDVKPSEMWNW
-755 DWETLREKIK
+755 DTLREKVIK
-765 KDGVRNSLTT
+765 HGVRNSLTT

-810 LLVNRHLVKALSQRN
+810 LLVNRHLVKELSKRN
-825 LWNKEMRDKI
+825 LWNKEMRDNI
-835 ILENGSVQNISNFP
+835 ILENGSVQNISKFP
-849 EDLKETYKTVWE
+849 EDLKEIYKTVWE
-861 TSQKSV
+861 TSQRTV

-886 WLSTPSFGKVN
+886 WLSNPTFGKVN

-932 TAKEDFIKSQIT
+932 MARENIINS
-944 QTNDPEDCLTCS
+944 QTNDSNEPEECLTCS

>member
-1 MFMFCSYCDIDQI
+1 
-14 LYCQNTATLH
+14 
-24 IVFFDNKKFI
+24 
-34 IMDNLQMAVNS
+34 MDNLQMADNS
-45 QVSEKKQEESVNLLS
+45 QVSQKEEENKSVNLLS
-60 LNVVRREGA
+60 LNVVRREGS

-90 KIRNNKTKDK
+90 KIRNNKNKDK

-111 GLTHKVVSA
+111 SLTHKVVSA

-181 SSMTVTKRNGD
+181 SSMMVTKRDGE
-192 KEAISLDKITNRV
+192 KEPVSLDKITNRV

-232 STEID
+232 SLEID

-269 TPGFIIATK
+269 TPGFIITTK
-278 NLFDDG
+278 NLFNDG
-284 LLREEY
+284 LLREDY
-290 FNKVMSS
+290 YNKVMAS

-311 NFDYFAFTTLIRAYL
+311 NFDYFAFTTLVRAYL

-347 VAGDTFN
+347 VSGENFN
-354 FNKVKETYDSLS
+354 FDKVKKTYESLS

-478 DVEQFLELRK
+478 DIEQFLELRK

-513 VEDDGDWTLMSEHEC
+513 VEEDLDWTLMSEHEC
-528 PGLSDA
+528 PGLSDT
-534 YGDEFVNLYEKYEK
+534 YGEEFVKLYEKYEK
-548 ELPQLET
+548 EIPYLEK

-607 SDKSETSVCNLA
+607 SDKTETSVCNLA

-628 KSKSK
+628 NSKNKKS
-633 KKEYDYKALYK
+633 KEYDYNALYQT
-644 MAKLAT
+644 AKLAT

-664 IKTETSNSKHRPIG
+664 NKTETSNSKHRPIG

-686 VFFELEIAYDSEE
+686 VFFELEIGYDSDE

-719 HELAKEKGTYS
+719 NELAKDKGAYS
-730 TFEGSPLSEGKFQFD
+730 TFKGSPLSEGKFQFD
-745 MWDTSPSNMW
+745 MWDSKPSNMW
-755 DWETLREKIK
+755 DWDTLKEKIK

-810 LLVNRHLVKALSQRN
+810 LLVNRHLVKALSKRN

-849 EDLKETYKTVWE
+849 ENLKETYKTVWE

-886 WLSTPSFGKVN
+886 WLSSPTFGKVN
-897 SMHMYAWKKGLKTG
+897 SMHMYAWKRGLKTG

-932 TAKEDFIKSQIT
+932 VAKDDFIKSQIVD
-944 QTNDPEDCLTCS
+944 NNEPEECLTCS

>member
-1 MFMFCSYCDIDQI
+1 MVD
-14 LYCQNTATLH
+14 
-24 IVFFDNKKFI
+24 
-34 IMDNLQMAVNS
+34 NS
-45 QVSEKKQEESVNLLS
+45 QVSQKEEENRSVNLLS
-60 LNVVRREGA
+60 LNVVRRDGS

-90 KIRNNKTKDK
+90 KIRNNKDKDK
-100 EQEDSIHKTVE
+100 EQENSIYKTVDS
-111 GLTHKVVSA
+111 LTHKVVSA

-181 SSMTVTKRNGD
+181 SSMMVTKRDGE
-192 KEAISLDKITNRV
+192 KEPVSLDKITNRV
-205 SVLSTGLN
+205 SVLSTGLS
-213 IDPIVV
+213 IDPIIV

-232 STEID
+232 SLEID

-269 TPGFIIATK
+269 TPGFIITTK
-278 NLFDDG
+278 NLFNDG
-284 LLREEY
+284 LLREDY
-290 FNKVMSS
+290 YNKVMAS

-333 IERPQDLWMRVALT
+333 IKRPQDLWMRVALT
-347 VAGDTFN
+347 VSGNSFN
-354 FNKVKETYDSLS
+354 FDKVKETYESLS
-366 NGYYTH
+366 KGYYTH

-465 KGSFAVYLEPWHA
+465 KGSFAVYLEPWHS
-478 DVEQFLELRK
+478 DIEQFLELRK

-513 VEDDGDWTLMSEHEC
+513 VEEDLDWTLMSEHEC
-528 PGLSDA
+528 PGLSDK
-534 YGDEFVNLYEKYEK
+534 YGDEFVKLYEQYEK
-548 ELPQLET
+548 EIPHLEK

-581 SINNKSNQK
+581 AINSKSNQK

-628 KSKSK
+628 KSKDK
-633 KKEYDYKALYK
+633 KIKEYDYNSLYQI
-644 MAKLAT
+644 AKLAT

-664 IKTETSNSKHRPIG
+664 DKTKISNSKHRPIG

-686 VFFELEIAYDSEE
+686 VFFELEIGYDSDE

-719 HELAKEKGTYS
+719 NELAKEKGAYS
-730 TFEGSPLSEGKFQFD
+730 TFKGSPLSEGKFQFD
-745 MWDTSPSNMW
+745 MWDTRPSNMW
-755 DWETLREKIK
+755 NWEELREKIK

-810 LLVNRHLVKALSQRN
+810 LLVNRHLVKALSKRN

-849 EDLKETYKTVWE
+849 EELKETYKTVWE

-886 WLSTPSFGKVN
+886 WLSSPSFGKVN

-932 TAKEDFIKSQIT
+932 VAKEDFIKSQIIEN
-944 QTNDPEDCLTCS
+944 NDPEECLTCS

>member
-1 MFMFCSYCDIDQI
+1 M
-14 LYCQNTATLH
+14 L
-24 IVFFDNKKFI
+24 DNS
-34 IMDNLQMAVNS
+34 L
-45 QVSEKKQEESVNLLS
+45 VSKNNKVEKSINLLS
-60 LNVVRREGA
+60 LTVIRRDGS
-69 ISSFKSDKISDAI
+69 ITPFKSDKISNAI

-90 KIRNNKTKDK
+90 KIRNNKDK
-100 EQEDSIHKTVE
+100 ENEQSASIHKTIDD
-111 GLTHKVVSA
+111 LTIKVVSA
-120 LTRRIADG
+120 LTRKIADG

-167 YHTKKLKEQVGAKA
+167 YHTKKLKEQVGVKV
-181 SSMTVTKRNGD
+181 SSMMVTKRDGS
-192 KEAISLDKITNRV
+192 KEAVSLDKITNRV
-205 SVLSTGLN
+205 SVLSTGLS

-219 VQKAVPGLYNEIT
+219 AQKAIPGLYNEIT

-237 TYLAET
+237 NYLAET
-243 AASLTVEHPDY
+243 AAALTVEHPDY

-261 KANSLHKD
+261 KSNALHKE
-269 TPGFIIATK
+269 TPGFTIATK
-278 NLFDDG
+278 NLFEDG
-284 LLREEY
+284 LLKEDY
-290 FNKVMSS
+290 YQKVITNSD
-297 AEDIESIIDYDRDY
+297 AIESIIDYDRDY
-311 NFDYFAFTTLIRAYL
+311 SFDYFALTTLIRAYL
-326 LKFENKT
+326 LKFDNKT

-347 VAGDTFN
+347 VSCDEFDII
-354 FNKVKETYDSLS
+354 KIKETYNSLS
-366 NGYYTH
+366 NGMYTH

-465 KGSFAVYLEPWHA
+465 KGSFAIYLEPWHA
-478 DVEQFLELRK
+478 DIEKFLELRK

-513 VEDDGDWTLMSEHEC
+513 VESDDDWTLMSEHEC
-528 PGLSDA
+528 PGLSDN
-534 YGDEFVNLYEKYEK
+534 YGKAFEKLYEQYENDMPHLGK
-548 ELPQLET
+548 
-555 IKARDLMSKIIEAQI
+555 IKARALMSKIIEAQI

-581 SINNKSNQK
+581 AINEKSNQK
-590 NIGVI
+590 NIGII

-607 SDKSETSVCNLA
+607 SDKNETAVCNLA
-619 SIALPKFIK
+619 SIALPKFIDK
-628 KSKSK
+628 KNNT
-633 KKEYDYKALYK
+633 YDYKKLYETS
-644 MAKLAT
+644 KLAT
-650 KNLDEVIDINFYPT
+650 KNLDHVISINFYPT
-664 IKTETSNSKHRPIG
+664 NKTNTSNNLHRPIG
-678 LGIQGLAD
+678 LGIQGLSD
-686 VFFELEIAYDSEE
+686 VFFKLSIPHDGQKA
-699 AKEINKL
+699 AEINKL

-719 HELAKEKGTYS
+719 MEMAKEKGAYS
-730 TFEGSPLSEGKFQFD
+730 TFKGSPLSKGKFQFD
-745 MWDTSPSNMW
+745 LWNVQPSNMW
-755 DWETLREKIK
+755 DWESLRGKIK
-765 KDGVRNSLTT
+765 KHGVRNSLTT

-810 LLVNRHLVKALSQRN
+810 LLVNRHLVKQLSKRN
-825 LWNKEMRDKI
+825 LWNKEIRDNI
-835 ILENGSVQNISNFP
+835 ILQNGSVQNINNFP
-849 EDLKETYKTVWE
+849 DDLKEIYKTVWE
-861 TSQKSV
+861 TSQRTV

-886 WLSTPSFGKVN
+886 WLSNPTFGKVN

-932 TAKEDFIKSQIT
+932 IARETIIKST
-944 QTNDPEDCLTCS
+944 AENNEPDECLTCS

>member
-1 MFMFCSYCDIDQI
+1 M
-14 LYCQNTATLH
+14 A
-24 IVFFDNKKFI
+24 DNS
-34 IMDNLQMAVNS
+34 L
-45 QVSEKKQEESVNLLS
+45 VSEKVKEEQSINLLS
-60 LNVVRREGA
+60 LSVVRRNGSIA
-69 ISSFKSDKISDAI
+69 LFKSEKIFNAI

-90 KIRNNKTKDK
+90 KIQNNKSKDNK
-100 EQEDSIHKTVE
+100 QADSIHQIIDK
-111 GLTHKVVSA
+111 LTNKVVSA

-148 HHKVARAYVLY
+148 HQKVARAYVLY

-167 YHTKKLKEQVGAKA
+167 YHTKKLKEQVGVKV
-181 SSMTVTKRNGD
+181 SSMMVTKRDGT
-192 KEAISLDKITNRV
+192 KEPVSLDKITNRV
-205 SVLSTGLN
+205 SVLSTGLS
-213 IDPIVV
+213 IDPIIVA
-219 VQKAVPGLYNEIT
+219 QKAIPGLYNDIT

-237 TYLAET
+237 NYLAET
-243 AASLTVEHPDY
+243 AAALTVEHPDY

-261 KANSLHKD
+261 KSNALHKE
-269 TPGFIIATK
+269 TPGFVIATK
-278 NLFDDG
+278 NLYEDG
-284 LLREEY
+284 LLKEEY
-290 FNKVMSS
+290 YKKVIEN
-297 AEDIESIIDYDRDY
+297 ADVIESIIDYDRDY
-311 NFDYFAFTTLIRAYL
+311 SFDYFALTTLIRAYL

-347 VAGDTFN
+347 VSCNAFDID
-354 FNKVKETYDSLS
+354 KLRETYETISSGL
-366 NGYYTH
+366 YTH

-418 GIGMHAHNIRG
+418 GIGMHAHNIRAG
-429 SGSRIKSTNGKS
+429 GSRIKSTNGKS

-478 DVEQFLELRK
+478 DIEKFLELRK

-500 FYALWIPDLFMKR
+500 FYALWVPDLFMQR
-513 VEDDGDWTLMSEHEC
+513 VEDDEDWTLMSEHEC
-528 PGLSDA
+528 PGLSDN
-534 YGDEFVNLYEKYEK
+534 YGENFNKLYKKYEK
-548 ELPQLET
+548 EFPHLEK
-555 IKARDLMSKIIEAQI
+555 IKARALMSKIIEAQI

-581 SINNKSNQK
+581 AVNKKSNQK
-590 NIGVI
+590 NIGII

-607 SDKSETSVCNLA
+607 SDKNQTAVCNLA
-619 SIALPKFIK
+619 SIALPKFVDK
-628 KSKSK
+628 NNKD
-633 KKEYDYKALYK
+633 YDYKALYK
-644 MAKLAT
+644 TAKLAT
-650 KNLDEVIDINFYPT
+650 KNLDRVIDINFYPT
-664 IKTETSNSKHRPIG
+664 KKTDTSNNLHRPIG
-678 LGIQGLAD
+678 LGIQGLSD
-686 VFFELEIAYDSEE
+686 VFFKMSIAHDGEK
-699 AKEINKL
+699 AAEINKK

-719 HELAKEKGTYS
+719 MELAKEKGSYS
-730 TFEGSPLSEGKFQFD
+730 SFKGSPLSEGIFQFD
-745 MWDTSPSNMW
+745 LWNTKPSNMW
-755 DWETLREKIK
+755 DWESLRKKIK
-765 KDGVRNSLTT
+765 ENGVRNSLTT

-810 LLVNRHLVKALSQRN
+810 LLVNRHLVRELSKRN
-825 LWNKEMRDKI
+825 LWNKEMRDNI
-835 ILENGSVQNISNFP
+835 ILENGSVQNIYNFP
-849 EDLKETYKTVWE
+849 SDLKEIYKTVWE
-861 TSQKSV
+861 TSQRTV

-886 WLSTPSFGKVN
+886 WLSNPTFGKVN

-932 TAKEDFIKSQIT
+932 VARENIINSSL
-944 QTNDPEDCLTCS
+944 NNEDPEDCLTCS

>member
-1 MFMFCSYCDIDQI
+1 
-14 LYCQNTATLH
+14 
-24 IVFFDNKKFI
+24 
-34 IMDNLQMAVNS
+34 MADNS
-45 QVSEKKQEESVNLLS
+45 QVSQKEEENKSVNLLS
-60 LNVVRREGA
+60 LNVVRREGS

-90 KIRNNKTKDK
+90 KIRNNKNKDK

-111 GLTHKVVSA
+111 SLTHKVVSA

-181 SSMTVTKRNGD
+181 SSMMVTKRDGE
-192 KEAISLDKITNRV
+192 KEPVSLDKITNRV

-232 STEID
+232 SLEID

-269 TPGFIIATK
+269 TPGFIITTK
-278 NLFDDG
+278 NLFNDG
-284 LLREEY
+284 LLREDY
-290 FNKVMSS
+290 YNKVMAS

-311 NFDYFAFTTLIRAYL
+311 NFDYFAFTTLVRAYL

-347 VAGDTFN
+347 VSGENFN
-354 FNKVKETYDSLS
+354 FDKVKKTYESLS

-478 DVEQFLELRK
+478 DIEQFLELRK

-513 VEDDGDWTLMSEHEC
+513 VEEDLDWTLMSEHEC
-528 PGLSDA
+528 PGLSDT
-534 YGDEFVNLYEKYEK
+534 YGEEFVKLYEKYEK
-548 ELPQLET
+548 EIPYLEK

-628 KSKSK
+628 NSKNKKS
-633 KKEYDYKALYK
+633 KEYDYNALYQT
-644 MAKLAT
+644 AKLAT

-664 IKTETSNSKHRPIG
+664 NKTKTSNSKHRPIG

-686 VFFELEIAYDSEE
+686 VFFELEIGYDSDE

-719 HELAKEKGTYS
+719 NELAKDKGAYS
-730 TFEGSPLSEGKFQFD
+730 TFKGSPLSEGKFQFD
-745 MWDTSPSNMW
+745 MWDSKPSNMW
-755 DWETLREKIK
+755 DWDTLKEKIK

-810 LLVNRHLVKALSQRN
+810 LLVNRHLVKALSKRN

-849 EDLKETYKTVWE
+849 ENLKETYKTVWE

-886 WLSTPSFGKVN
+886 WLSSPTFGKVN

-932 TAKEDFIKSQIT
+932 VAKDDFIKSQIVD
-944 QTNDPEDCLTCS
+944 NNEPEECLTCS

>member
-1 MFMFCSYCDIDQI
+1 
-14 LYCQNTATLH
+14 
-24 IVFFDNKKFI
+24 
-34 IMDNLQMAVNS
+34 MADNS
-45 QVSEKKQEESVNLLS
+45 QVSQKKEDKSVNLLS
-60 LNVVRREGA
+60 LNVVRRDGS

-90 KIRNNKTKDK
+90 KIRNNKNKEK
-100 EQEDSIHKTVE
+100 EQEDSIHKTVQE
-111 GLTHKVVSA
+111 LTHKVVSA

-192 KEAISLDKITNRV
+192 KEPISLDKITNRV

-254 SYLAARI
+254 SFLAARI
-261 KANSLHKD
+261 KSNSLHKD

-284 LLREEY
+284 LLREDY
-290 FNKVMSS
+290 YSKVMAS

-311 NFDYFAFTTLIRAYL
+311 NFDYFAFTTLTRAYL

-347 VAGDTFN
+347 VTGDTFN
-354 FNKVKETYDSLS
+354 FEKVKQTYDSLS

-418 GIGMHAHNIRG
+418 GIGMHAHNIRA

-478 DVEQFLELRK
+478 DIEQFLELRK

-500 FYALWIPDLFMKR
+500 FYALWIPDLFMQR
-513 VEDDGDWTLMSEHEC
+513 VEEDGEWTLMSEHEC
-528 PGLSDA
+528 PGLSDK
-534 YGDEFVNLYEKYEK
+534 YGDEFVELYEKYER
-548 ELPQLET
+548 EIPTLEK
-555 IKARDLMSKIIEAQI
+555 IKARELMSKIIEAQI

-628 KSKSK
+628 KSKNK
-633 KKEYDYKALYK
+633 KNKEYDYNELYK
-644 MAKLAT
+644 TAKLAT

-664 IKTETSNSKHRPIG
+664 EKTETSNNKHRPIG

-686 VFFELEIAYDSEE
+686 VFFELEIAYDSDE

-719 HELAKEKGTYS
+719 HELAKEKGAYS

-745 MWDTSPSNMW
+745 MWNVKPSNMW
-755 DWETLREKIK
+755 DWEILREKIK

-810 LLVNRHLVKALSQRN
+810 LLVNRHLVKALSKKN

-835 ILENGSVQNISNFP
+835 ILENGSVQNISDFP
-849 EDLKETYKTVWE
+849 DDLKQIFKTVWE

-886 WLSTPSFGKVN
+886 WLSTPTFGKVN

-932 TAKEDFIKSQIT
+932 LAKEDFVKSQINNNE
-944 QTNDPEDCLTCS
+944 QEECITCS

>member
-1 MFMFCSYCDIDQI
+1 MSD
-14 LYCQNTATLH
+14 
-24 IVFFDNKKFI
+24 
-34 IMDNLQMAVNS
+34 NS
-45 QVSEKKQEESVNLLS
+45 QVSAKIKNNNEINLLS
-60 LNVVRREGA
+60 LSVVRRDGSIA
-69 ISSFKSDKISDAI
+69 QFKSEKIFNAI

-90 KIRNNKTKDK
+90 KIRNNKEKDN
-100 EQEDSIHKTVE
+100 EQTSSIHKTIEV
-111 GLTHKVVSA
+111 LTDKVVTA
-120 LTRRIADG
+120 LTRRIAEG

-167 YHTKKLKEQVGAKA
+167 YHTKKLKEQVGVKV
-181 SSMTVTKRNGD
+181 SSMMVTKRDGT
-192 KEAISLDKITNRV
+192 KEPVSLDKITNRV
-205 SVLSTGLN
+205 SVLSTGLS

-219 VQKAVPGLYNEIT
+219 AQKAIPGLYNDIT

-237 TYLAET
+237 NYLAET
-243 AASLTVEHPDY
+243 SAALTVEHPDY
-254 SYLAARI
+254 SNLAARI
-261 KANSLHKD
+261 KSNALHKL
-269 TPGFIIATK
+269 TPGFVIATK
-278 NLFDDG
+278 NLFEDG
-284 LLREEY
+284 LLHENY
-290 FNKVMSS
+290 YNKVMQN
-297 AEDIESIIDYDRDY
+297 AEEIESIIDYDRDY
-311 NFDYFAFTTLIRAYL
+311 SFDYFALTTLIRAYL
-326 LKFENKT
+326 LKFENQT

-347 VAGDTFN
+347 VSGKEFN
-354 FNKVKETYDSLS
+354 LSKLKETYDSLS
-366 NGYYTH
+366 NGLYTH

-465 KGSFAVYLEPWHA
+465 KGSFAIYLEPWHA
-478 DVEQFLELRK
+478 DIEKFLELRK

-500 FYALWIPDLFMKR
+500 FYALWIPDLFMQR
-513 VEDDGDWTLMSEHEC
+513 VENDEDWTLMSEHEC
-528 PGLSDA
+528 PGLSDS
-534 YGDEFVNLYEKYEK
+534 YGKSFEKLYTKYEQDM
-548 ELPQLET
+548 PHLEK
-555 IKARDLMSKIIEAQI
+555 IKARSLMSKIIEAQI

-581 SINNKSNQK
+581 AINEKSNQK

-607 SDKSETSVCNLA
+607 SDKNETAVCNLA
-619 SIALPKFIK
+619 SIALPSFVNK
-628 KSKSK
+628 KTN
-633 KKEYDYKALYK
+633 EFDYNKLYQT
-644 MAKLAT
+644 AKLAT
-650 KNLDEVIDINFYPT
+650 KNLDQVIDINFYPT
-664 IKTETSNSKHRPIG
+664 SKTDTSNNLHRPIG
-678 LGIQGLAD
+678 LGIQGLSD
-686 VFFELEIAYDSEE
+686 VFFKLSIPHDGEE
-699 AKEINKL
+699 AGKINKL

-719 HELAKEKGTYS
+719 MELAKEKGPYS
-730 TFEGSPLSEGKFQFD
+730 SFKGSPLSEGKFQFD
-745 MWDTSPSNMW
+745 LWDVKPSEMWNW
-755 DWETLREKIK
+755 DALREKVIK
-765 KDGVRNSLTT
+765 HGVRNSLTT

-810 LLVNRHLVKALSQRN
+810 LLVNRHLVKELSKRN
-825 LWNKEMRDKI
+825 LWNKEMRDNI
-835 ILENGSVQNISNFP
+835 ILENGSVQNISKFP
-849 EDLKETYKTVWE
+849 EDLKEIYKTVWE
-861 TSQKSV
+861 TSQRTV

-886 WLSTPSFGKVN
+886 WLSNPTFGKVN

-932 TAKEDFIKSQIT
+932 MARENIINSQT
-944 QTNDPEDCLTCS
+944 DDSNEPEECLTCS

>member
-1 MFMFCSYCDIDQI
+1 MSD
-14 LYCQNTATLH
+14 
-24 IVFFDNKKFI
+24 
-34 IMDNLQMAVNS
+34 NS
-45 QVSEKKQEESVNLLS
+45 QVSAKIKNNNEINLLS
-60 LNVVRREGA
+60 LSVVRRDGSIA
-69 ISSFKSDKISDAI
+69 QFKSEKIFNAI

-90 KIRNNKTKDK
+90 KIRNNKEKDN
-100 EQEDSIHKTVE
+100 EQTSSIHKTIEV
-111 GLTHKVVSA
+111 LTDKVVAA

-167 YHTKKLKEQVGAKA
+167 YHTKKLKEQVGVKV
-181 SSMTVTKRNGD
+181 SSMMVTKRDGT
-192 KEAISLDKITNRV
+192 KEPVSLDKITNRV
-205 SVLSTGLN
+205 SVLSTGLS

-219 VQKAVPGLYNEIT
+219 AQKAIPGLYNDIT

-237 TYLAET
+237 NYLAET
-243 AASLTVEHPDY
+243 SAALTVEHPDY
-254 SYLAARI
+254 SNLAARI
-261 KANSLHKD
+261 KSNALHKL
-269 TPGFIIATK
+269 TPGFVIATK

-284 LLREEY
+284 LLHENY
-290 FNKVMSS
+290 YNKVIQN
-297 AEDIESIIDYDRDY
+297 AEEIESIIDYDRDY
-311 NFDYFAFTTLIRAYL
+311 SFDYFALTTLIRAYL
-326 LKFENKT
+326 LKFENQT

-347 VAGDTFN
+347 VSGKEFN
-354 FNKVKETYDSLS
+354 LSKLKETYDSLS
-366 NGYYTH
+366 NGLYTH

-465 KGSFAVYLEPWHA
+465 KGSFAIYLEPWHA
-478 DVEQFLELRK
+478 DIEKFLELRK

-500 FYALWIPDLFMKR
+500 FYALWIPDLFMQR
-513 VEDDGDWTLMSEHEC
+513 VENDEDWTLMSEHEC
-528 PGLSDA
+528 PGLSDS
-534 YGDEFVNLYEKYEK
+534 YGKSFEKLYTKYEQDM
-548 ELPQLET
+548 PHLEK
-555 IKARDLMSKIIEAQI
+555 IKARSLMSKIIEAQI

-581 SINNKSNQK
+581 AINEKSNQK

-607 SDKSETSVCNLA
+607 SDKNETAVCNLA
-619 SIALPKFIK
+619 SIALPSFVNK
-628 KSKSK
+628 KTN
-633 KKEYDYKALYK
+633 EFDYNKLYQT
-644 MAKLAT
+644 AKLAT
-650 KNLDEVIDINFYPT
+650 KNLDQVIDINFYPT
-664 IKTETSNSKHRPIG
+664 SKTDTSNNLHRPIG
-678 LGIQGLAD
+678 LGIQGLSD
-686 VFFELEIAYDSEE
+686 VFFKLSIPHDGEE
-699 AKEINKL
+699 AGKINKL

-719 HELAKEKGTYS
+719 MELAKEKGPYS
-730 TFEGSPLSEGKFQFD
+730 SFKGSPLSEGKFQFD
-745 MWDTSPSNMW
+745 LWDVKPSEMWNW
-755 DWETLREKIK
+755 DALRENIK
-765 KDGVRNSLTT
+765 KHGVRNSLTT

-810 LLVNRHLVKALSQRN
+810 LLVNRHLVKELSKRN
-825 LWNKEMRDKI
+825 LWNKEMRDNI
-835 ILENGSVQNISNFP
+835 ILENGSVQNISKFP
-849 EDLKETYKTVWE
+849 EDLKEIYKTVWE
-861 TSQKSV
+861 TSQRTV

-886 WLSTPSFGKVN
+886 WLSNPTFGKVN

-932 TAKEDFIKSQIT
+932 MARENIINS
-944 QTNDPEDCLTCS
+944 QTNDSNEPEECLTCS

>member
-1 MFMFCSYCDIDQI
+1 
-14 LYCQNTATLH
+14 
-24 IVFFDNKKFI
+24 
-34 IMDNLQMAVNS
+34 MDNLQMADNS
-45 QVSEKKQEESVNLLS
+45 QVSEKKAEGSVNLLS
-60 LNVVRREGA
+60 LNVVRREGS

-111 GLTHKVVSA
+111 SLTHKVVSA

-290 FNKVMSS
+290 YNKVMAS

-347 VAGDTFN
+347 VAGDAFN
-354 FNKVKETYDSLS
+354 FDKVKETYDSLS

-478 DVEQFLELRK
+478 DIEQFLELRK

-534 YGDEFVNLYEKYEK
+534 YGNEFVKLYEKYEK
-548 ELPQLET
+548 EIPHLEK

-628 KSKSK
+628 KSKGK

-644 MAKLAT
+644 IAKLAT

-664 IKTETSNSKHRPIG
+664 DKTETSNSKHRPIG

-686 VFFELEIAYDSEE
+686 VFFELEIAHDSEE
-699 AKEINKL
+699 AKVINKL

-719 HELAKEKGTYS
+719 HELAKEKGAYS
-730 TFEGSPLSEGKFQFD
+730 TFKGSPLSEGQFQFD
-745 MWDTSPSNMW
+745 MWGASPSDMW

-886 WLSTPSFGKVN
+886 WLSTPTFGKVN

-932 TAKEDFIKSQIT
+932 VAKEDFIKSQVT
-944 QTNDPEDCLTCS
+944 ESNEPEDCLTCS

>member
-1 MFMFCSYCDIDQI
+1 
-14 LYCQNTATLH
+14 
-24 IVFFDNKKFI
+24 
-34 IMDNLQMAVNS
+34 
-45 QVSEKKQEESVNLLS
+45 
-60 LNVVRREGA
+60 
-69 ISSFKSDKISDAI
+69 
-82 KKAFLAQT
+82 
-90 KIRNNKTKDK
+90 
-100 EQEDSIHKTVE
+100 
-111 GLTHKVVSA
+111 
-120 LTRRIADG
+120 
-128 DMIHIED
+128 
-135 IQDQVELALMRDE
+135 
-148 HHKVARAYVLY
+148 
-159 REQRAASR
+159 
-167 YHTKKLKEQVGAKA
+167 
-181 SSMTVTKRNGD
+181 
-192 KEAISLDKITNRV
+192 
-205 SVLSTGLN
+205 
-213 IDPIVV
+213 
-219 VQKAVPGLYNEIT
+219 VPGLYNEIT

-290 FNKVMSS
+290 YNKVMAS

-347 VAGDTFN
+347 VSGDAFN
-354 FNKVKETYDSLS
+354 FDKVKETYDSLS

-478 DVEQFLELRK
+478 DIEQFLELRK

-534 YGDEFVNLYEKYEK
+534 YGNEFVKLYEKYEK
-548 ELPQLET
+548 EIPHLEK

-628 KSKSK
+628 KSKGK

-644 MAKLAT
+644 IAKLAT

-664 IKTETSNSKHRPIG
+664 DKTEASNSKHRPIG

-686 VFFELEIAYDSEE
+686 VFFELEIAHDSEE
-699 AKEINKL
+699 AKVINKL

-719 HELAKEKGTYS
+719 HELAKEKGAYS
-730 TFEGSPLSEGKFQFD
+730 TFKGSPLSEGQFQFD
-745 MWDTSPSNMW
+745 MWGASPSDMW

-765 KDGVRNSLTT
+765 KDGARNSLTT

-886 WLSTPSFGKVN
+886 WLSTPTFGKVN

-932 TAKEDFIKSQIT
+932 VAKEDFIKSQVT
-944 QTNDPEDCLTCS
+944 ESNEPEDCLTCS

>member
-1 MFMFCSYCDIDQI
+1 MSD
-14 LYCQNTATLH
+14 
-24 IVFFDNKKFI
+24 
-34 IMDNLQMAVNS
+34 NS
-45 QVSEKKQEESVNLLS
+45 QVSAKIKNNNEINLLS
-60 LNVVRREGA
+60 LSVVRRDGSIA
-69 ISSFKSDKISDAI
+69 QFKSEKIFNAI
-82 KKAFLAQT
+82 KQAFLAQT
-90 KIRNNKTKDK
+90 KIRNNKEKDNA
-100 EQEDSIHKTVE
+100 QTSSIHKTIEV
-111 GLTHKVVSA
+111 LTDKVVAA

-167 YHTKKLKEQVGAKA
+167 YHTKKLKEQVGVKV
-181 SSMTVTKRNGD
+181 SSMMVTKRDGT
-192 KEAISLDKITNRV
+192 KEPVSLDKITNRV
-205 SVLSTGLN
+205 SVLSTGLS

-219 VQKAVPGLYNEIT
+219 AQKAIPGLYNDIT

-237 TYLAET
+237 NYLAET
-243 AASLTVEHPDY
+243 SAALTVEHPDY
-254 SYLAARI
+254 SNLAARI
-261 KANSLHKD
+261 KSNALHKL
-269 TPGFIIATK
+269 TPGFVIATK
-278 NLFDDG
+278 NLFEDG
-284 LLREEY
+284 LLHESY
-290 FNKVMSS
+290 YNKVMQN
-297 AEDIESIIDYDRDY
+297 AEEIESIIDYDRDY
-311 NFDYFAFTTLIRAYL
+311 SFDYFALTTLIRAYL
-326 LKFENKT
+326 LKFENQT

-347 VAGDTFN
+347 VSGKEFN
-354 FNKVKETYDSLS
+354 LSKLKETYNSLS
-366 NGYYTH
+366 SGLYTH

-465 KGSFAVYLEPWHA
+465 KGSFAIYLEPWHA
-478 DVEQFLELRK
+478 DIEKFLELRK

-500 FYALWIPDLFMKR
+500 FYALWIPDLFMQR
-513 VEDDGDWTLMSEHEC
+513 VEKDEDWTLMSEHEC
-528 PGLSDA
+528 PGLSDN
-534 YGDEFVNLYEKYEK
+534 YGKSFEKLYTKYEQDM
-548 ELPQLET
+548 PHLEK
-555 IKARDLMSKIIEAQI
+555 IKARSLMSKIIEAQI

-581 SINNKSNQK
+581 SINEKSNQK

-607 SDKSETSVCNLA
+607 SDKNETAVCNLA
-619 SIALPKFIK
+619 SIALPSFINK
-628 KSKSK
+628 KTN
-633 KKEYDYKALYK
+633 EFDYNKLYQT
-644 MAKLAT
+644 AKLAT
-650 KNLDEVIDINFYPT
+650 KNLDQVIDINFYPT
-664 IKTETSNSKHRPIG
+664 SKTDTSNNLHRPIG
-678 LGIQGLAD
+678 LGIQGLSD
-686 VFFELEIAYDSEE
+686 VFFKLSIPHDGEE
-699 AKEINKL
+699 AGKINKS

-719 HELAKEKGTYS
+719 MELAKEKGSYS
-730 TFEGSPLSEGKFQFD
+730 SFKGSPLSKGKFQFD
-745 MWDTSPSNMW
+745 LWGVKPSDMWNW
-755 DWETLREKIK
+755 DDLKEKVRK
-765 KDGVRNSLTT
+765 YGVRNSLTT

-810 LLVNRHLVKALSQRN
+810 LLVNRHLVKELSKRN
-825 LWNKEMRDKI
+825 LWNKEMRDNI
-835 ILENGSVQNISNFP
+835 ILENGSVQNISKFP
-849 EDLKETYKTVWE
+849 EDLKEIYKTVWE
-861 TSQKSV
+861 TSQRTV

-886 WLSTPSFGKVN
+886 WLSNPTFGKVN

-932 TAKEDFIKSQIT
+932 MARENIINS
-944 QTNDPEDCLTCS
+944 QTNDSNEPEECLTCS